1 MEKLADTVMDV
12 IKKGNQYFQSEVGDG
27 MWKFVLER
35 QAESTVQGEVTVEH
49 SEPYGVMLPD
59 VVEHLSADPVLSKYF
74 SYDYPTRRMALRA
87 EHCRKLTD
95 FSRAMNE
102 ILSAVRNLPGNPFGG
117 IGRDLDMSSFKWNNG
132 VSQKR
137 YRLPS
142 GLAFIFGI
150 VTERFAANLYS
161 VSEDGQFSILVQKTK
176 EVERCSRSQPM
187 VDYMYAD
194 ELERCYGQTTDD
206 VDYKSDVDDDEDD
219 GLDKLGLGIPN
230 AGTASFGHI
239 GGRTADPVA
248 AGRPYFGLVH
258 VFDIKRERGP
268 VCKEEQ
274 KPWKEFVW
282 ITPKEA
288 RIALLSGEFTPV
300 AGLFMLDFLY
310 RHDLLDISMSD
321 EQKKS
326 MADALHPLKNI
337 PHGFAGAVPDVTMI
351 RKESN
356 SQMSYIL
363 TMNTLASI
371 PDM

>member
-1 MEKLADTVMDV
+1 MENLADAFMDV
-12 IKKGNQYFQSEVGDG
+12 IKKGNQYFQSELGDG

-35 QAESTVQGEVTVEH
+35 QTESTVQGEVTVEH

-59 VVEHLSADPVLSKYF
+59 VVEHFSADPVLSKYF

-102 ILSAVRNLPGNPFGG
+102 ILSAVRNLPGNPFGE
-117 IGRDLDMSSFKWNNG
+117 IGSHHGMSSFKLNNG

-137 YRLPS
+137 YMLPS

-161 VSEDGQFSILVQKTK
+161 VTEDGQFSILVKKTK
-176 EVERCSRSQPM
+176 DVERRARSQPM
-187 VDYMYAD
+187 ADYMYAD
-194 ELERCYGQTTDD
+194 EVESCDVKTTDN
-206 VDYKSDVDDDEDD
+206 VDYTSDMDDDDDEDD
-219 GLDKLGLGIPN
+219 GLNTLGPDIRN

-248 AGRPYFGLVH
+248 AGRPHFGVVH
-258 VFDIKRERGP
+258 VFDIKVELGT

-274 KPWKEFVW
+274 KPWEEFVW

-300 AGLFMLDFLY
+300 AGLFLLDFLY

-326 MADALHPLKNI
+326 MEDALHPLKNI
-337 PHGFAGAVPDVTMI
+337 PHGFAGAIPDVTMI
-351 RKESN
+351 GKESN
-356 SQMSYIL
+356 SQMSSIA
-363 TMNTLASI
+363 TINALA
-371 PDM
+371 